1 MLSTDVLIL
10 GGGIAGVAAALAA
23 RSRGAGVHLVRHGPG
38 ATAMASGGWVGSPP
52 APVLDALAA
61 AGLPL
66 EPCTARLPHPEG
78 RLLHADLAPDS
89 HARAA
94 IEVGAELAIVC
105 GIAGLPSFRPTALA
119 RLWSHAADLP
129 RHALEPV
136 TLGLPGTPPA
146 GWSPVSLA
154 AAVER
159 DPQLL
164 AGPLARAAREHGAA
178 RAFLPAVVGLGD
190 HARVLAEVRRTAG
203 VAVGEALGVAP
214 SVPGWRLE
222 QALVRALSLAG
233 VTVVT
238 GRVKQPTSAR
248 RPVTEVTA
256 RTPQGDVGIRP
267 GALVLATGKFIGGG
281 ITANTPFGE
290 VALGSD
296 VVADRF
302 GRQFRDATE
311 SLALTDAARRQ
322 PQPLLGLGVR
332 SNEDGQ
338 LLTEQ
343 GDVGAAN
350 VFLAG
355 SVRAGTET
363 ALLGLGHA
371 AADGWAAGLRAADF
385 ASTRTT

>member
-10 GGGIAGVAAALAA
+10 GGGVAGVAAALAA
-23 RSRGAGVHLVRHGPG
+23 RSRGARVHLVRHGPG
-38 ATAMASGGWVGSPP
+38 ATALASGGWTGSPP
-52 APVLDALAA
+52 APFLDALAA

-94 IEVGAELAIVC
+94 IEGGAELAIVC

-119 RLWSHAADLP
+119 RLWSHAAGLP

-136 TLGLPGTPPA
+136 TLVLPATPPA

-164 AGPLARAAREHGAA
+164 AGPLARAVREHGAA

-203 VAVGEALGVAP
+203 VALGEALGVAP

-222 QALVRALSLAG
+222 QALVRALSLAD
-233 VTVVT
+233 VNVIT
-238 GRVKQPTSAR
+238 GRAKQPTSAR
-248 RPVTEVTA
+248 PATGVIATTV
-256 RTPQGDVGIRP
+256 QGDVAIRP

-281 ITANTPFGE
+281 ITASTAFVE
-290 VALGSD
+290 AAMGSD

-311 SLALTDAARRQ
+311 SLALTNAARRQ
-322 PQPLLGLGVR
+322 PQPLLGLGVW
-332 SNEDGQ
+332 SNENGQ
-338 LLTEQ
+338 PLTEQ
-343 GDVGAAN
+343 GDVGATN

-355 SVRAGTET
+355 SIRAGTET

>member
-23 RSRGAGVHLVRHGPG
+23 RSRGAQVHLVRHGPG
-38 ATAMASGGWVGSPP
+38 ATALASGGWSGSPP
-52 APVLDALAA
+52 ALFLDALAA

-94 IEVGAELAIVC
+94 IEGGAELAIVC

-119 RLWSHAADLP
+119 RLWSHAAGLP

-136 TLGLPGTPPA
+136 TLVLPGTPPA

-154 AAVER
+154 AALER

-178 RAFLPAVVGLGD
+178 RAFLPAVLGLDD
-190 HARVLAEVRRTAG
+190 HARVLAEVRKAAG
-203 VAVGEALGVAP
+203 IVVGEALGVAP

-222 QALVRALSLAG
+222 QALVRTLSLAD
-233 VTVVT
+233 VTVIT
-238 GRVKQPTSAR
+238 GRAKQPASAR
-248 RPVTEVTA
+248 PATDVIATTVE
-256 RTPQGDVGIRP
+256 GDVGIRP
-267 GALVLATGKFIGGG
+267 RAIVLATGKFIGGG
-281 ITANTPFGE
+281 ITASTAFVE
-290 VALGSD
+290 AALGSD

-302 GRQFRDATE
+302 GRRFRDASE

-332 SNEDGQ
+332 WNEDGQ
-338 LLTEQ
+338 PLTEH
-343 GDVGAAN
+343 GDVGATN

-355 SVRAGTET
+355 SIRAGTET

-371 AADGWAAGLRAADF
+371 ATDGWAAGLRAADF
-385 ASTRTT
+385 ASTRTA

>member
-38 ATAMASGGWVGSPP
+38 ATALASGGWVGSPP
-52 APVLDALAA
+52 APFLDALAA

-119 RLWSHAADLP
+119 LLWSHAADLP

-136 TLGLPGTPPA
+136 TLRLPGTPPA

-154 AAVER
+154 AAIER

-178 RAFLPAVVGLGD
+178 RAFLPAVLGLDD
-190 HARVLAEVRRTAG
+190 HARVLAEVRRTAA
-203 VAVGEALGVAP
+203 VVVGEALGVAP
-214 SVPGWRLE
+214 SVPGWRLD
-222 QALVRALSLAG
+222 QTLVRALSLAD
-233 VTVVT
+233 VTVIT
-238 GRVKQPTSAR
+238 GRVQPTPAR
-248 RPVTEVTA
+248 RLVTDVTA
-256 RTPQGDVGIRP
+256 TTVQGDVGIRP
-267 GALVLATGKFIGGG
+267 DALVLATGKFIGGG
-281 ITANTPFGE
+281 ITASTVFVE
-290 VALGSD
+290 AALGSD

-302 GRQFRDATE
+302 GRQFRDASE
-311 SLALTDAARRQ
+311 SLALTNAARRQ
-322 PQPLLGLGVR
+322 PQPLLGVGVR
-332 SNEDGQ
+332 CNDDGQ
-338 LLTEQ
+338 PLTEQ
-343 GDVGAAN
+343 GDVDATN

-385 ASTRTT
+385 ASTRTA